1 MYSTKYV
8 KAKDIDDAA
17 TIMASAEDGKF
28 LAGGMTLIP
37 TLKQRLAN
45 PDCLVDLS
53 ACGLSA
59 IDDDDNAIRIGA
71 MTRHVDVAESALVQK
86 AIPAVADLA
95 GHIGDRQVRNC
106 GTIGGSL
113 ANNDPA
119 ACYPAALL
127 ALGGTVHTQNR
138 SITAEDYFDG
148 MFETTLEE
156 GEIIREVSL
165 PKPEK
170 AAYVKFP
177 NPASRYAMVGVF
189 VAKFADGVRVA
200 VTGAGEDGVFRASNL
215 EAALDANFSADA
227 IADGT
232 VSADGLMSDIHASA
246 EYRAHLIGEM
256 ADIEFKDG
264 KFTVTGT
271 DREKSFG
278 EIALSAY
285 VPHNFPHDRLEPGLE
300 ETSFYDPLNFTYPS
314 GTHIAEVEIDPA
326 TGVVELVDWVCCD
339 DFGNLINPMVVEG
352 QVHGGIAQGVGQALY
367 EEAAYNDNGQLLS
380 ASYMD
385 YCMPR
390 ADHFP
395 SYEG

>member
-8 KAKDIDDAA
+8 KALDIDDAVKA
-17 TIMASAEDGKF
+17 LKSADDGKF

-53 ACGLSA
+53 ACGLSS
-59 IDDDDNAIRIGA
+59 IDDEGGAIQIGA

-86 AIPAVADLA
+86 AIPALA
-95 GHIGDRQVRNC
+95 HLAAHIGDRQVRNR

-127 ALGGTVHTQNR
+127 ALGGTVHTQSR
-138 SITAEDYFDG
+138 SIAAEDYFDG
-148 MFETTLEE
+148 MFETALEE
-156 GEIIREVSL
+156 DEIIRAVTM

-200 VTGAGEDGVFRASNL
+200 VTGAGEDGVFRAGDL

-227 IADGT
+227 IADGM

-246 EYRAHLIGEM
+246 DYRAHLIGEM
-256 ADIEFKDG
+256 
-264 KFTVTGT
+264 T
-271 DREKSFG
+271 R
-278 EIALSAY
+278 
-285 VPHNFPHDRLEPGLE
+285 
-300 ETSFYDPLNFTYPS
+300 
-314 GTHIAEVEIDPA
+314 
-326 TGVVELVDWVCCD
+326 
-339 DFGNLINPMVVEG
+339 
-352 QVHGGIAQGVGQALY
+352 
-367 EEAAYNDNGQLLS
+367 
-380 ASYMD
+380 
-385 YCMPR
+385 R
-390 ADHFP
+390 AVNACA
-395 SYEG
+395 